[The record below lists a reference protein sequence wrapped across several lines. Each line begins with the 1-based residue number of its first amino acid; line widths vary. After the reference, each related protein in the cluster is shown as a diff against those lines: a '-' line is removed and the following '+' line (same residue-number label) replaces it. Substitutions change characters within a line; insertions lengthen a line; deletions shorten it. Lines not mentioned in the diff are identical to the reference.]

1 MRGIT
6 EALGA
11 GPKALRGPSSA
22 VKLVTSLPCM
32 RVFPKRGGCGPSM
45 RVPLSLSNKAQST
58 DTSDGKMV
66 FPLVRLQRPENLT
79 KPYIADV
86 VQVDMLTP
94 EKGDLAFYKTAKTL
108 EVRYRSLPH
117 SG

>member
-1 MRGIT
+1 
-6 EALGA
+6 
-11 GPKALRGPSSA
+11 
-22 VKLVTSLPCM
+22 
-32 RVFPKRGGCGPSM
+32 M